1 MITLWLLN
9 DWLTTVNE
17 AEDKE
22 CVIFLYINILIV
34 IPHNGRIRE
43 CKESATDCV
52 MKRFKNQN
60 TDMVVFDAD

>member
-34 IPHNGRIRE
+34 IPTDESENVKNLQRIVLW
-43 CKESATDCV
+43 SV
-52 MKRFKNQN
+52 
-60 TDMVVFDAD
+60 